1 MRSETKVTSEH
12 WNQVYDTREPEEVS
26 WFEVEPTV
34 SLELIDVLG
43 VAPEDSVLDVG
54 AGTSTLLDR
63 LGARGHRDLTRL
75 DVSAS
80 ALTEARARSGWA
92 IHDIEADV
100 TTWVPARRYDLWHDR
115 AVLHFLGPRDAL
127 RYAATLRQAL
137 APGAAV
143 VIGVFSPEGPTSCS
157 GLEVTRY
164 DAAQLR
170 GLLGE
175 DFEVVVERRVVHV
188 TPRQVE
194 QSFEWIAARRRRA

>member
-1 MRSETKVTSEH
+1 MSEH
-12 WNQVYDTREPEEVS
+12 WNRVYDTREPEEVS
-26 WFEVEPTV
+26 WFEAEPVV
-34 SLELIDVLG
+34 SLELIDALG
-43 VAPEDSVLDVG
+43 VVSEDSILDVG
-54 AGTSTLLDR
+54 AGTSTLLER

-80 ALTEARARSGWA
+80 ALAEAATRSA
-92 IHDIEADV
+92 VATHDVEADV
-100 TTWVPARRYDLWHDR
+100 TTWVPPRRYDLWHDR
-115 AVLHFLGPRDAL
+115 AVLHFLRPPDAL
-127 RYAATLRQAL
+127 RYAATLRRAL
-137 APGAAV
+137 APGGVV

-170 GLLGE
+170 ELLGE

-194 QSFEWIAARRRRA
+194 QSFQWIAARRRA